1 MLKGFKIVIKA
12 IVKQMRCLLFHYY
25 FLKMVV
31 FEHWKPNINRGSKA
45 AVMSL
50 HEMQLNFDAPTIRF
64 TVYNHSYHRTIKSLL
79 S

>member
-1 MLKGFKIVIKA
+1 
-12 IVKQMRCLLFHYY
+12 
-25 FLKMVV
+25 MVV
-31 FEHWKPNINRGSKA
+31 SEHWKPNINRGSKA